1 MTPEARAELS
11 EENKLEAE
19 QEKLEDIK
27 NDTTNMNVTQ
37 LREQLQTYS
46 ARLLSDWT
54 REDLQRILEKTR
66 QQRGGI
72 ALMEIADVIREVLNP
87 EEVRALKD
95 DL

>member
-37 LREQLQTYS
+37 LREQLQTDS

>member
-1 MTPEARAELS
+1 MSKSWQQES
-11 EENKLEAE
+11 DEENKQAE

-27 NDTTNMNVTQ
+27 NDTTNMNATQ

>member
-1 MTPEARAELS
+1 MTPEQRTELS

-37 LREQLQTYS
+37 LREQLQTDS